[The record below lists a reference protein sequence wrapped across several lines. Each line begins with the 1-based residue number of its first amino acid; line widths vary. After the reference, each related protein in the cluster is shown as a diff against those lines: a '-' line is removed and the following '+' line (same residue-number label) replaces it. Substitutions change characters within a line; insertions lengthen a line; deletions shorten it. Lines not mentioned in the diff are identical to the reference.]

1 MKLDITGRHLTVS
14 DGMRTHTEE
23 RLEKVGKMFADE
35 PETHVVLFVEKHR
48 HVAEIQV
55 KSRDGVFSAQEST
68 SDLYISI
75 NEAIEKIE
83 KQVRKFRDKRSDKR
97 RRTGT
102 TAAEAVE
109 VITSDVPPREDE
121 VQSSPKGAG
130 EEGGPRILPSKQFRM
145 KPLSPEDAV
154 MELESNGQDVLVY
167 RDSATDRLN
176 VLHRLSDG
184 NFGLV
189 DPEF

>member
-109 VITSDVPPREDE
+109 IITSDVVTPEEDSTSATGRVSE
-121 VQSSPKGAG
+121 AP
-130 EEGGPRILPSKQFRM
+130 GPRIIPSNQFRM

-154 MELESNGQDVLVY
+154 MELQSSGQDVLMF
-167 RDSATDRLN
+167 RDSTTDRLN